1 VPTPNVI
8 VTASSNPTVGQSLT
22 QICSATAVRGIISR
36 VDIVWSSYD
45 TVVRVVNDTPPI
57 MMDNSLVYT
66 DSYTIPRLC
75 MCSAD
80 QDEVY
85 QCEVVINASPPVMA
99 TGSVTLDLMGECAC
113 ISNPKHPRYKK
124 VCSPG
129 RNDVKSKVAEKWL

>member
-1 VPTPNVI
+1 MKVHYWIFCHFVVPTPNVV
-8 VTASSNPTVGQSLT
+8 VTTSSNPAVGQSLT
-22 QICSATAVRGIISR
+22 QRCSATAVRGIISR

-45 TVVRVVNDTPPI
+45 TVMRVVNDTSPI

-85 QCEVVINASPPVMA
+85 QCEVVINTSPPVMA
-99 TGSVTLDLMGECAC
+99 TGSVTLDLMGECVY
-113 ISNPKHPRYKK
+113 IYL
-124 VCSPG
+124 
-129 RNDVKSKVAEKWL
+129 RNLS